1 MVLIKKFISGWNL
14 WRIYFLQTSKPD
26 IEVLNTFYWGLVN
39 WICFQGLSFLFMELK
54 KKKTTLLKYVVF
66 WGKKRKL
73 ILGKKGK
80 FQVIV
85 LDSTKPEKKVSFQDL
100 FF

>member
-1 MVLIKKFISGWNL
+1 MVLIKKFISCWNL
-14 WRIYFLQTSKPD
+14 WRIYFLQTSKTD

-54 KKKTTLLKYVVF
+54 KKTKNTFKVCSF
-66 WGKKRKL
+66 GGGERKL
-73 ILGKKGK
+73 ILEKKGT

>member
-1 MVLIKKFISGWNL
+1 
-14 WRIYFLQTSKPD
+14 
-26 IEVLNTFYWGLVN
+26 
-39 WICFQGLSFLFMELK
+39 MELK
-54 KKKTTLLKYVVF
+54 KKKKTLLKYVVF
-66 WGKKRKL
+66 GGEKRKL
-73 ILGKKGK
+73 ILEKKGT